1 MAVKAALQPAL
12 HREEALSHP
21 SAQLIGKTLE
31 PNPDAHNTAQHR
43 TEGAGKQHG
52 SLVSP
57 LPTRSSHTF
66 PQRALPPSHPRAPAA
81 EPTSDPHRQQQGHG
95 APTAAPSRP
104 ATRAPA
110 PPRHRNAGSRRRAGT
125 AAALDPVPRRRE
137 ERALTSAAAAAQL
150 RGRPL
155 PPSPAPQPS
164 PRSAPAPSFTCR
176 RGPPRGGPGR
186 APSSPPSAGGSRRD
200 RTALLR
206 PPPPTQGCSGW
217 KDLTARPVPPRRA
230 LGAPATSGRPGPIKP
245 GLEYLWGWGGRRT
258 LGSLNALLPPPGKR
272 WLGWVG
278 RQRRS
283 PTGVE
288 REQLTANSPGRYKA
302 LSFSSIYFP

>member
-12 HREEALSHP
+12 HREEALSHL

-81 EPTSDPHRQQQGHG
+81 EPTSDPHRQQHGHG

-176 RGPPRGGPGR
+176 RGPPRGGPGPR
-186 APSSPPSAGGSRRD
+186 SVLPSLRWWEPPGPHRPPSATATHAGLFGLEGSHSPPGSTPPCAGCPRH
-200 RTALLR
+200 LR
-206 PPPPTQGCSGW
+206 PPRAHQT
-217 KDLTARPVPPRRA
+217 RP
-230 LGAPATSGRPGPIKP
+230 
-245 GLEYLWGWGGRRT
+245 
-258 LGSLNALLPPPGKR
+258 
-272 WLGWVG
+272 
-278 RQRRS
+278 
-283 PTGVE
+283 
-288 REQLTANSPGRYKA
+288 
-302 LSFSSIYFP
+302 